1 MAHQIK
7 IIVEDIQ
14 QDKNYIRVVDWSVYD
29 SRMPVTNRVL
39 KVEAPHYDFKIV
51 PLTQGGSNTYT
62 TKSLKMS
69 NVVESLPDGMW
80 KFTYSICPNER
91 KYSTIYHFRTVD
103 LQNKIMGLAAKVING
118 EVPVSIV
125 EALTSILL
133 TVMALKANS
142 IEDYNTEKAYELYA
156 DAERKFNLL
165 NAKFI

>member
-29 SRMPVTNRVL
+29 NRMPVTNCVL
-39 KVEAPHYDFKIV
+39 KVEAPHNEFKIV
-51 PLTQGGSNTYT
+51 PLTRGGSNTYT
-62 TKSLKMS
+62 SKSLKLS
-69 NVVESLPDGMW
+69 NLVEPLSDGMW

-91 KYSTIYHFRTVD
+91 KYSIVYHFRTVA

-118 EVPVSIV
+118 EVPISIT
-125 EALTSILL
+125 ETLTSILL